1 MQSPVASSPNG
12 VAVFFYIQ
20 NTYKPAAQH
29 ETSVIALCTDSAQG
43 RQSRCNFWDT
53 GASLGSGL
61 SLLALFSD
69 GMHVAVRPM
78 TFCDGPASNKT
89 CASHLPTSLLFI
101 SKDMTAQHAF
111 LVQDAVLH
119 SNLDV
124 SRNALHNCTH
134 TGLLHPTFVLSLAA

>member
-78 TFCDGPASNKT
+78 TLCDGPASNKT
-89 CASHLPTSLLFI
+89 CQPPANLVVIYFQGHDS
-101 SKDMTAQHAF
+101 TARF
-111 LVQDAVLH
+111 P
-119 SNLDV
+119 
-124 SRNALHNCTH
+124 RTRC
-134 TGLLHPTFVLSLAA
+134 SLAFELRRVPQRTA